1 MKKDSDII
9 DIETGSGKRNIVSAV
24 SAAACLFV
32 LLIIYYALIKHD
44 LFSKRTRYSYIAI
57 NKALAL

>member
-32 LLIIYYALIKHD
+32 LLIIYLNDLIVV
-44 LFSKRTRYSYIAI
+44 YIQTCLLNGYRAGG
-57 NKALAL
+57 